1 MNTSL
6 KWIKALV
13 PGLVCY
19 TKTIRDSYHSSKR
32 NDKNISNREDRI
44 KENKSNGYT
53 NFMDQSLCA

>member
-1 MNTSL
+1 M
-6 KWIKALV
+6 
-13 PGLVCY
+13 
-19 TKTIRDSYHSSKR
+19 IRDSYHSSKR